1 MLFADSNNLLVTQG
15 IGWILDLQMFA
26 FAPIDWMNSVSGR
39 AMLVSVV
46 VGVTCALAG
55 TMLVIRR
62 QSLMGDAISHAV
74 LPGLAVAFLLSGS
87 LGTGIM
93 LLGAL
98 AAGLLTTFLTE
109 TLSRRGGVSADAAL
123 GVVYTSLFALG
134 VILVKRF
141 LHGVH
146 FDVQCVYEGSLLNA
160 ALKTYEIN
168 LLGYDWQFPQALVAT
183 VGVLLLLVVCNAM
196 LWKELRLCAFDPAL
210 ASTMGFSS
218 TAMHY
223 LVMALVAVTAAVS
236 FEAVGA
242 ILVVAMMI
250 APAATAQL
258 LTDRLAPMTLIAA
271 GLAAVYGIL
280 GFQLSVAWDVSS
292 SGMMATLAGV
302 GYVIAAIASP
312 RHGAFAQLLASMRM
326 AWQVRRDDLLALL
339 FRHEERGERT
349 NDADEILRA
358 IGGGFWANR
367 ALITLTNQKLI
378 INQNENLSLTDQGRK
393 QAAKLVRSHR
403 LWEKYLVEEVG
414 IKEDHVHEPAHVV
427 EHYLDPQLEA
437 KLDALFK
444 GSNKDPHGR
453 QIPEVKPTEDEQ
465 DTTN

>member
-1 MLFADSNNLLVTQG
+1 MLNAVMNNITNPIGFERLLDSLLAGFV
-15 IGWILDLQMFA
+15 L
-26 FAPIDWMNSVSGR
+26 IDWMNSVAGR
-39 AMLVSVV
+39 AILVSVA

-74 LPGLAVAFLLSGS
+74 LPGLAMAFLLSGS
-87 LGTGIM
+87 LGTGAM

-109 TLSRRGGVSADAAL
+109 TLSRRGGVSADSAL
-123 GVVYTSLFALG
+123 GVVYTSLFAIG

-146 FDVQCVYEGSLLNA
+146 FDVKCVYEGSLLNA
-160 ALKTYEIN
+160 VLETHDFN
-168 LLGYDWQFPQALVAT
+168 FLGYGLQVPQALVAT
-183 VGVLLLLVVCNAM
+183 LGVLISLLFCKLL

-210 ASTMGFSS
+210 ATTMGFSA

-271 GLAAVYGIL
+271 SLAALYGVI

-292 SGMMATLAGV
+292 SGMMACLAGV
-302 GYVIAAIASP
+302 GYLVAAIASP
-312 RHGAFAQLLASMRM
+312 RHGAFAQLIASMRM

-339 FRHEERGERT
+339 FRHEERGYKT
-349 NDADEILRA
+349 NNTEEILRA
-358 IGGGFWANR
+358 IGGGFWASR
-367 ALITLTNQKLI
+367 ALSTLTAQQMVNRESESLA
-378 INQNENLSLTDQGRK
+378 LTDKGRK

-414 IKEDHVHEPAHVV
+414 IKEDHVHEPAHIV

-437 KLDALFK
+437 KLDALFE
-444 GSNKDPHGR
+444 GSTQDPHGR
-453 QIPEVKPTEDEQ
+453 QIPIVTPSKDGA
-465 DTTN
+465 DRD